1 MNRLLRKIVTAATLI
16 LGAVAG
22 FVAVK
27 LNWDMRESR
36 QLILDAAKLEQ
47 DHGSINL
54 RGFLAKHRKSVH
66 AIGDCKGEQCAYVAD
81 LRNAPL
87 PLLHLAPP
95 GEFYVSVINQQ
106 GHVQEVYISAKTAI
120 DGKPYAATIRSV
132 SETQCKEECK
142 AFSSDAVA
150 DASGRILVSA
160 IELGPRATSADRGT
174 AFQINANCIFEIRG
188 CNSPLQI
195 TGGWPIRAV
204 D

>member
-16 LGAVAG
+16 LAAVAG

-36 QLILDAAKLEQ
+36 QLILDDAKLEQ

-54 RGFLAKHRKSVH
+54 RDFLAQHRKSVH

-81 LRNAPL
+81 LRNEPL

-106 GHVQEVYISAKTAI
+106 GHIQEVYISAKTAI
-120 DGKPYAATIRSV
+120 AGKPYAATIRSV
-132 SETQCKEECK
+132 SENQCKEGCK

-160 IELGPRATSADRGT
+160 IELGPRATSVDRGT

-204 D
+204 E

>member
-1 MNRLLRKIVTAATLI
+1 MNRLLRKIVTAVILV

-22 FVAVK
+22 FAALK
-27 LNWDMRESR
+27 LSRDMRESR

-47 DHGSINL
+47 DHGTMNL
-54 RGFLAKHRKSVH
+54 TDFLAKHRTVH
-66 AIGDCKGEQCAYVAD
+66 PIRDCKEERCVYVAD

-95 GEFYVSVINQQ
+95 GEFYFSVINKQ
-106 GHVQEVYISAKTAI
+106 GHVQEIYISVKTAI
-120 DGKPYAATIRSV
+120 AGKPYAAIIRSV
-132 SETQCKEECK
+132 SEAECEEGCK
-142 AFSSDAVA
+142 AFLSDAVE
-150 DASGRILVSA
+150 DAGRISYSVV
-160 IELGPRATSADRGT
+160 ELGPRATSADRGI